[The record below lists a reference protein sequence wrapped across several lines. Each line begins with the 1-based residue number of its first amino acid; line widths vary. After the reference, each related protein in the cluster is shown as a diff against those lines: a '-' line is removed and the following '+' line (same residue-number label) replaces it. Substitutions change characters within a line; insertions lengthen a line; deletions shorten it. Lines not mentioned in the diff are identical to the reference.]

1 MMNTIYRLGT
11 AVGATLA
18 LLAIANTTPNT
29 VSADNPTTS
38 THHAASLMV
47 TTRQIP

>member
-38 THHAASLMV
+38 THGSSLMV